1 MATLYYL
8 ILVPMVYL
16 AAAVFVLGTAWRVAR
31 ILRAPSAPP
40 PPPIYSAIW
49 PARRPAWLFA
59 AADALLL
66 PTVFKDNARLWL
78 ALALFHLGLIA
89 LALGHLELIRDFPLL
104 QSIPHGIFLGKGL
117 VGLTMLLCL
126 ISFLCRR
133 MVSPTKEL
141 SVPEDYLLLVLLLFT
156 VLFGAQMDWARTW
169 FGYSGMGVDEYRAY
183 LSSLIAFRPEIEGV
197 TASGHSFMLAGHVFF
212 ANLLLMAFPFTKLMH
227 AIFTFAMN
235 KFRRG

>member
-31 ILRAPSAPP
+31 ILLAPSAPP
-40 PPPIYSAIW
+40 PPPIY

-66 PTVFKDNARLWL
+66 PTVLKHNARLWL

-89 LALGHLELIRDFPLL
+89 LALGHLELIRDFPLI
-104 QSIPHGIFLGKGL
+104 QVIPHGIFLGKGL

-126 ISFLCRR
+126 VYFLCRR

-169 FGYSGMGVDEYRAY
+169 YGYSGMGVDEYRAY
-183 LSSLIAFRPEIEGV
+183 LSGLLAFKPDVAGV

-212 ANLLLMAFPFTKLMH
+212 ANLLFMVFPFTKLMH